1 MTVAA
6 PWTTGTKADKT
17 LSERRRAKAHPATVA
32 AKPWQA
38 NLLARAG
45 GARPWASNFGAYTP
59 YGELSEPTQIQNRRT
74 TDNGTTAQQR
84 ELHKETEREQDKP

>member
-59 YGELSEPTQIQNRRT
+59 YGELNEPTQTQNRRT
-74 TDNGTTAQQR
+74 TDNGTIAQQP